1 MVKARKSTDMTLHG
15 MELNEMKEIFDRHK
29 PARIKCWHGKRYA
42 YLTVDY
48 NIGIEV
54 TLFTEFRPIEEVKQ
68 LLRDTKNLTKT
79 RMVENER
86 CDRDGELFE
95 SEPYTQEEE

>member
-1 MVKARKSTDMTLHG
+1 MIKARKSADITLHG
-15 MELNEMKEIFDRHK
+15 VTMNEIKTIFDRHK
-29 PARIKCWHGKRYA
+29 PTRIKCWHGESYA
-42 YLTVDY
+42 YLTAGYD
-48 NIGIEV
+48 IGIEV
-54 TLFTEFRPIEEVKQ
+54 TLFTEFRPIEEIEQ

-86 CDRDGELFE
+86 CDRDGRIFE

>member
-1 MVKARKSTDMTLHG
+1 MIKASKSTDISIHS
-15 MELNEMKEIFDRHK
+15 MELNELKEIFDRHK
-29 PARIKCWHGKRYA
+29 STSISLYHGKRYA
-42 YLTVDY
+42 YLTVHY

-54 TLFTEFRPIEEVKQ
+54 TLFTKFRPIGEVKQ

-86 CDRDGELFE
+86 CDRDGVLFE
-95 SEPYTQEEE
+95 SEPYTQQEE

>member
-1 MVKARKSTDMTLHG
+1 MTRKSTDITMHG
-15 MELNEMKEIFDRHK
+15 VTMNEMKEIFDRHK
-29 PARIKCWHGKRYA
+29 PTSIKLWHGKRYA
-42 YLTVDY
+42 YLTVQY

-54 TLFTEFRPIEEVKQ
+54 TLFTEFRLIEEIEQ